1 MPATCDVDMNTR
13 LVKRCE
19 LQVFDLDRNPVLWRR
34 VRRLP
39 VQGGGFKRRHLYQSG
54 KGVSFF
60 LTKPSSKTSKT
71 GQWRFCPLDSRGGRV
86 LLKKGDTLSA
96 LVQMTPFKPLAVV
109 GV

>member
-1 MPATCDVDMNTR
+1 M
-13 LVKRCE
+13 
-19 LQVFDLDRNPVLWRR
+19 
-34 VRRLP
+34 
-39 VQGGGFKRRHLYQSG
+39 QGGGFKRRHLYQSG

-96 LVQMTPFKPLAVV
+96 LVQMTPLNPSPSSASENTPFSRRILLNPTLTGYPRDGAP
-109 GV
+109 GPG